1 MAGHITGHEKNDI
14 YRQPEAEM
22 NPELAQTP
30 YQITPQLEDAMGTTV
45 RYLNRRVRNSSTIL
59 DVGQRNPLTELLE
72 KGDLNL
78 KIENTEGDLDVFS
91 LSDVIKYDYIL
102 YSHTI
107 EHQFNPLHTLLELRK
122 VMSDKTVMF
131 IILPRRGKLL
141 WCKGHFHEIDDY
153 RMKLLLDRA
162 GLEILSLELYK
173 AWRPWYFYLTGFKP
187 LLRLFLEFNA
197 YYEVRLK
204 P

>member
-1 MAGHITGHEKNDI
+1 MI
-14 YRQPEAEM
+14 
-22 NPELAQTP
+22 PELAQSP
-30 YQITPQLEDAMGTTV
+30 YQITPQLEDAMGTTLK
-45 RYLNRRVRNSSTIL
+45 YLGRKVKPASSML

-72 KGDLNL
+72 KGNLQL
-78 KIENTEGDLDVFS
+78 KIDNTEGDLDVFN
-91 LSDVIKYDYIL
+91 LRDDIKYDYIL

-107 EHQFNPLHTLLELRK
+107 EHQFNPLHTLLELKK
-122 VMSDKTVMF
+122 VMTENTRMF
-131 IILPRRGKLL
+131 IILPRRGKIL

-162 GLEILSLELYK
+162 GLDIISLELYK

-187 LLRLFLEFNA
+187 VLRLFFEFNA